1 MGVIIMKARF
11 TFLIALLVF
20 ASCSHTSKP
29 DDPGNG
35 TDPTSGT
42 ETELRPGLC
51 GLGEPLM
58 STHLKAY
65 NASGTYTDIANYS
78 SRSLALIAAIHP
90 RTYRMWFD
98 TGTTYGGWKWNEVQM
113 TKEADFSNFG
123 VGIKARTHQILG
135 ALKSNGVEEI
145 TAVVG
150 CLPRVP
156 STAVNTAKNYVPK
169 PDSDEYKTFMQYVEW
184 MYKALAKEYSE
195 VDVWEVGNETNYGA
209 IKYIDNDNLDYNT
222 LARIMSDMFY
232 AARKGVK
239 AGNPD
244 AKTITSGFAP
254 ISSYKLAADE
264 TIGTKSKT
272 VLRKYGIESTA
283 DFMEL
288 IYKYIETGRFP
299 SYLENKSTDPD
310 DYFDGVTIHAYDLG
324 SSLVIAESRH
334 PDDWYNSEPI
344 NTNDPDSTA
353 FTTFHWLKAIETVYE
368 VMQEH
373 TDSEKK
379 IWITEFGVTTHTK
392 HLTQSA
398 EPPVGHP
405 YAMRMQLG
413 SSNYAWYYTTDEY
426 ERQHAWI
433 AEEYMKALNTLECVH
448 TCHFFRLHSPNADT
462 SWSGGTTATMFGIFA
477 EPDETLDRGIK
488 PRPIAYAVQKL
499 YKGEGDIEQ
508 FATWNSIK

>member
-1 MGVIIMKARF
+1 
-11 TFLIALLVF
+11 
-20 ASCSHTSKP
+20 
-29 DDPGNG
+29 
-35 TDPTSGT
+35 
-42 ETELRPGLC
+42 
-51 GLGEPLM
+51 
-58 STHLKAY
+58 
-65 NASGTYTDIANYS
+65 
-78 SRSLALIAAIHP
+78 
-90 RTYRMWFD
+90 
-98 TGTTYGGWKWNEVQM
+98 
-113 TKEADFSNFG
+113 
-123 VGIKARTHQILG
+123 
-135 ALKSNGVEEI
+135 
-145 TAVVG
+145 
-150 CLPRVP
+150 
-156 STAVNTAKNYVPK
+156 
-169 PDSDEYKTFMQYVEW
+169 
-184 MYKALAKEYSE
+184 
-195 VDVWEVGNETNYGA
+195 
-209 IKYIDNDNLDYNT
+209 
-222 LARIMSDMFY
+222 MSDMFY

-299 SYLENKSTDPD
+299 SYLEKKSTDPD

-373 TDSEKK
+373 TDSEKR

-413 SSNYAWYYTTDEY
+413 SSNYAWYYTSDEY

-433 AEEYMKALNTLECVH
+433 AEEYMKALNTLDCVH
-448 TCHFFRLHSPNADT
+448 TCHFFRLHSPNADLHGAAVPPRQCSESLLNLT
-462 SWSGGTTATMFGIFA
+462 KLLTGESNQDQSLT
-477 EPDETLDRGIK
+477 PSRNYIK
-488 PRPIAYAVQKL
+488 GK
-499 YKGEGDIEQ
+499 
-508 FATWNSIK
+508 ATWSNLQVGIQSNKNNTL